1 MSKKEVLTWEPC
13 VFIAFEWDRCDINGN
28 GIYTAYFLA
37 YGTFFHRFSVW
48 GCSEERNILE
58 RLKPLT
64 QCKLRLQWKR
74 GKKWLLGV
82 EPLQN

>member
-13 VFIAFEWDRCDINGN
+13 VFIAVEWERYNNKGN
-28 GIYTAYFLA
+28 SVYTAYFLA
-37 YGTFFHRFSVW
+37 HGTFFHHFCLW
-48 GCSEERNILE
+48 GYSKERRILD

-64 QCKLRLQWKR
+64 QCKLQFQLKR
-74 GKKWLLGV
+74 GKKWLLSV